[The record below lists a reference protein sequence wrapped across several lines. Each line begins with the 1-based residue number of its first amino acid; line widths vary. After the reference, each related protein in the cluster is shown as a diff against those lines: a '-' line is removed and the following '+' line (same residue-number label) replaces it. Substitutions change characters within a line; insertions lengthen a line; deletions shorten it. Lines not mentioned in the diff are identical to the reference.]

1 MFNRWAQ
8 LVRAAKTGQIKNF
21 KTTEAE
27 AALGGFILDGM
38 IADAEAELEEIPDC
52 LLTEREEMLAK
63 IDELKKRKKR
73 LLPDDEQRN
82 T

>member
-1 MFNRWAQ
+1 M
-8 LVRAAKTGQIKNF
+8 VRAAKTGQIKNF

-27 AALGGFILDGM
+27 AAFGGFILDGM

-52 LLTEREEMLAK
+52 LLTE

-82 T
+82 RG